1 MGIRQVRALLSISGS
16 DLAWAWQLGRGVI
29 VTPDGQRWDLDAE
42 EYEPRRRRIPWATV
56 VSSLRSYLSRYRPA
70 VLPNHEVGPTVL
82 GTVER
87 MRVLT
92 REEARELLGI
102 EQEHSEAIYYGL
114 DLQPEVRAAYDEGR
128 ALYMS
133 PRIVAAYTANDG
145 TELPF
150 VTPETSFTSIPVQQ
164 FGQPPTTALRGAS
177 LSYRVES
184 MDNPKTEEMAAPDM
198 ATAEA
203 MMERIDALEAR
214 IAAMEK
220 AASKMA
226 DEADEKMAD
235 EEKEGAMSLAARVS
249 ALESSLGAANQRAEN
264 AERVAG
270 DLRDEATR
278 ATARERLSFLS
289 VPESSV
295 DDLVELS
302 VSTPAAFELALSA
315 LPTKPQRTASPVA
328 RSLATTPTAASLSL
342 DGDRAALH
350 AAALAYRAENPNA
363 SYSDALRAVTT
374 H

>member
-1 MGIRQVRALLSISGS
+1 MGVRLTAALLSINGS

-29 VTPDGQRWDLDAE
+29 VTPDGQRWDLDADD
-42 EYEPRRRRIPWATV
+42 YDPKRRRIPWATV
-56 VSSLRSYLSRYRPA
+56 VSSLRAYLSRYSPA

-87 MRVLT
+87 MRVLS
-92 REEARELLGI
+92 REEARDLLGI
-102 EQEHSEAIYYGL
+102 EQEHPEAIYYGL

-164 FGQPPTTALRGAS
+164 FGQPPTSALRGAS
-177 LSYRVES
+177 LSYTANA
-184 MDNPKTEEMAAPDM
+184 MDNPKKDEKMAAPDT

-203 MMERIDALEAR
+203 MMQRIDSLEAR

-220 AASKMA
+220 AGAMG
-226 DEADEKMAD
+226 EDEKMGD
-235 EEKEGAMSLAARVS
+235 EEKEGAMSIASRVS
-249 ALESSLGAANQRAEN
+249 ALETSLGAANQRAEN

-278 ATARERLSFLS
+278 ATARERIAFLS
-289 VPESSV
+289 VPESKI

-302 VSTPAAFELALSA
+302 VTTPAAFELALSA
-315 LPTKPQRTASPVA
+315 LPTKPQRNASPVA
-328 RSLATTPTAASLSL
+328 RSLATTPNATTLSL
-342 DGDRAALH
+342 DGDRSALH
-350 AAALAYRAENPNA
+350 SAALAYRVEHPTV
-363 SYSDALRAVTT
+363 SYSDALRAVST

>member
-1 MGIRQVRALLSISGS
+1 MTTQLLSISGS

-29 VTPDGQRWDLDAE
+29 VTPDGQRWDLDADD
-42 EYEPRRRRIPWATV
+42 YDPQRRQIPWSTV
-56 VSSLRSYLSRYRPA
+56 VSSLRSYLSRYRPG
-70 VLPNHEVGPTVL
+70 VLANHEVGPTVL

-92 REEARELLGI
+92 KEEARELLGI
-102 EQEHSEAIYYGL
+102 EQEHPEAIYYGL

-145 TELPF
+145 TQLPF

-164 FGQPPTTALRGAS
+164 FGQPPTSSLRGLQ
-177 LSYRVES
+177 LSYTSSTNMNE
-184 MDNPKTEEMAAPDM
+184 KTDEKMAAPDM
-198 ATAEA
+198 AAMEA
-203 MMERIDALEAR
+203 MMQRIDSLEQR
-214 IAAMEK
+214 IAAMEQ
-220 AASKMA
+220 AAPMG
-226 DEADEKMAD
+226 DEKMGDD
-235 EEKEGAMSLAARVS
+235 EKDGAMSLVDRVS
-249 ALESSLGAANQRAEN
+249 ALETSLSAANQRAEN

-289 VPESSV
+289 VAESKV

-302 VSTPAAFELALSA
+302 VTTPAAFEIAMSA
-315 LPTKPQRTASPVA
+315 IPTKPQRNASPVA
-328 RSLATTPTAASLSL
+328 RSLATTPNATSLSL
-342 DGDRAALH
+342 DGDRSALH
-350 AAALAYRAENPNA
+350 SAALAYRVEHPTV
-363 SYSDALRAVTT
+363 SYSDALRAVST

>member
-1 MGIRQVRALLSISGS
+1 MTAALLSINGS

-29 VTPDGQRWDLDAE
+29 VTPDGQRWDLDADD
-42 EYEPRRRRIPWATV
+42 YDPKRRRIPWATV
-56 VSSLRSYLSRYRPA
+56 VSSLRAYLSRYRPG
-70 VLPNHEVGPTVL
+70 VLANHEVGPTVL

-87 MRVLT
+87 MRVLS
-92 REEARELLGI
+92 REEARDLLGI
-102 EQEHSEAIYYGL
+102 EQEHPEAIYYGL

-164 FGQPPTTALRGAS
+164 FGQPPTSALRGAS
-177 LSYRVES
+177 LSYTS
-184 MDNPKTEEMAAPDM
+184 NDMDNPKTEEMAAPDA
-198 ATAEA
+198 ATVET
-203 MMERIDALEAR
+203 MMQRIDSLEAR

-220 AASKMA
+220 AGAMGEH
-226 DEADEKMAD
+226 DGEKMGD
-235 EEKEGAMSLAARVS
+235 DEKEGAMSLADRVS
-249 ALESSLGAANQRAEN
+249 ALETSLGAATQRAEN

-278 ATARERLSFLS
+278 ASARERIAFLS
-289 VPESSV
+289 VPESKI

-302 VSTPAAFELALSA
+302 VTTPAAFELALSA
-315 LPTKPQRTASPVA
+315 LPTKPQRNASPVA
-328 RSLATTPTAASLSL
+328 RSLATTPNATSLSL
-342 DGDRAALH
+342 DGDRSALH
-350 AAALAYRAENPNA
+350 SAALAYRAEHPTV
-363 SYSDALRAVTT
+363 SYSDALRAVST

>member
-1 MGIRQVRALLSISGS
+1 MTAALLSINGS

-29 VTPDGQRWDLDAE
+29 VTPDGQRWDLDADD
-42 EYEPRRRRIPWATV
+42 YDPKRRRIPWATV
-56 VSSLRSYLSRYRPA
+56 VSSLRAYLSRYRPG
-70 VLPNHEVGPTVL
+70 VLANHEVGPTVL

-87 MRVLT
+87 MRVLS
-92 REEARELLGI
+92 REEARDLLGI
-102 EQEHSEAIYYGL
+102 EQEHPEAIYYGL

-164 FGQPPTTALRGAS
+164 FGQPPTSALRGAS
-177 LSYRVES
+177 LSYTS
-184 MDNPKTEEMAAPDM
+184 NDMDNPKTEEMAAPDA
-198 ATAEA
+198 ATVET
-203 MMERIDALEAR
+203 MMQRIDSLEAR

-220 AASKMA
+220 AGAMGEH
-226 DEADEKMAD
+226 DGEKMGD
-235 EEKEGAMSLAARVS
+235 DEKEGAMSLAARVS
-249 ALESSLGAANQRAEN
+249 ALETSLGAATQRAEN

-278 ATARERLSFLS
+278 ASARERIAFLS
-289 VPESSV
+289 VPESKI

-302 VSTPAAFELALSA
+302 VTTPAAFELALSA
-315 LPTKPQRTASPVA
+315 LPTKPQRNASPVA
-328 RSLATTPTAASLSL
+328 RSLATTPNATSLSL
-342 DGDRAALH
+342 DGDRSALH
-350 AAALAYRAENPNA
+350 SAALAYRAEHPTV
-363 SYSDALRAVTT
+363 SYSDALRAVST